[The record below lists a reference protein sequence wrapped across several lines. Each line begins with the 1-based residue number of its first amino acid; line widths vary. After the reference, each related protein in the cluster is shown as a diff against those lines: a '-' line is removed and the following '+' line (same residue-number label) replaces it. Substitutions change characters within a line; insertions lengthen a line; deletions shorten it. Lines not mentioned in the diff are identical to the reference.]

1 MSSDYDTYSRIH
13 AKSILLSEAGV
24 KFHLDTDDT
33 KTITLK
39 GTPSAVGNID
49 LQLPVGAGTLMLTN
63 DDLDSR
69 NLVNGNLLTSVSP
82 ADGDGFLMYD
92 ASDSSAPKR
101 VLGSALKTYVSSVA
115 LPSATEAQ
123 MLVANSSG
131 VYASVSMSGDATVNA
146 SGVLTLAN
154 DSVGTAQVEAG
165 AITAGKLDINGATLL
180 SGHVIGVDEMLL
192 YDDSSAS
199 NVKVPMSGVAS
210 YVSANLSVGSV
221 SSLKIVDGA
230 ITTVKVA
237 SDAITTVKIADA
249 NITTAKVADAA
260 ITTAKVADAN
270 ITTDKVADDAITS
283 AKLAAAIALDTSV
296 QAPTVFIG
304 SNKWKVEL
312 NGNDLVFYY
321 YNGSAWV
328 VGQSISAP

>member
-1 MSSDYDTYSRIH
+1 LREQT
-13 AKSILLSEAGV
+13 
-24 KFHLDTDDT
+24 T
-33 KTITLK
+33 
-39 GTPSAVGNID
+39 
-49 LQLPVGAGTLMLTN
+49 
-63 DDLDSR
+63 
-69 NLVNGNLLTSVSP
+69 
-82 ADGDGFLMYD
+82 FL
-92 ASDSSAPKR
+92 
-101 VLGSALKTYVSSVA
+101 
-115 LPSATEAQ
+115 
-123 MLVANSSG
+123 
-131 VYASVSMSGDATVNA
+131 
-146 SGVLTLAN
+146 
-154 DSVGTAQVEAG
+154 DSVGSAQIEANAVTAS
-165 AITAGKLDINGATLL
+165 KLDINGATLL
-180 SGHVIGVDEMLL
+180 SGIVIGVDEMLL
-192 YDDSSAS
+192 YDASSTS

-221 SSLKIVDGA
+221 SSVKIVDGA

>member
-1 MSSDYDTYSRIH
+1 MSDYDSYSRIH
-13 AKSILLSEAGV
+13 CRSVYTSEDGLRLANN
-24 KFHLDTDDT
+24 DDVS

-39 GTPSAVGNID
+39 VTPSQAGNVDIN
-49 LQLPVGAGTLMLTN
+49 LPTSAGTLMRTS

-69 NLVNGNLLTSVSP
+69 NLVHGTLLSSVTPVNDDS
-82 ADGDGFLMYD
+82 FLIFD
-92 ASDSSAPKR
+92 ASDSNEPKR
-101 VLGSALKTYVSSVA
+101 VIGTSLKAYIGAGLPTGNTPANVLVADGSGVFQSVA
-115 LPSATEAQ
+115 L
-123 MLVANSSG
+123 
-131 VYASVSMSGDATVNA
+131 SGDATVNA
-146 SGVLTLAN
+146 SGVLSLAS
-154 DSVGTAQVEAG
+154 DSVGSAQIEAN
-165 AITAGKLDINGATLL
+165 AVTAGKLNINGATLL

-192 YDDSSAS
+192 YDASSTS